1 VNGTAPTPSGGPGAF
16 EAFRIDGPL
25 PTPGL
30 TLIEASAGTGK
41 TWTLTSLV
49 VRFVAEG
56 IPLADLL
63 AVTFTRMATGELRDR
78 TRARLNQVQAA
89 LSARLAGA
97 PGGDDPLVECL
108 VGRGQEAVALL
119 SAAQADFDSA
129 TIATTHGFC
138 QMVLHGLGSAG
149 DVAAGTV
156 LLEDPSGL
164 VTDVVDDLYL
174 SWTLHQ
180 GELPFDWAA
189 ARMAVGQALAHP
201 GVPLFDHE
209 PGQPAAELG
218 RFVAAARAEVERR
231 LLAGAVLTYDQILA
245 RLDTTLADPDRGPEA
260 RRRLQQRFRV
270 VLVDEFQDTD
280 PVQWA
285 ILRRAFTG
293 PGTGTRLV
301 LIGDPKQS
309 IYGFRGADVHS
320 YLEAASRADRT
331 WTLTDC
337 RRSDQPVLDAIAALF
352 QPGGFGDP
360 NIPFRTVRA
369 APDRPPCPLPGAA
382 LRIRVVPDSAPWIAR
397 TPKAGYHVK
406 PSAVAWVAQDVA
418 ADIRGLLAADARR
431 AGSGGRTE
439 PLRPSGVA
447 VLTRT
452 NDQAQRVRQAL
463 RDVGVPAVLVGT
475 DSVLSSDAARAWLC
489 WLDAVAEPWSRSH
502 LAALAL
508 SDFVGWSAEEVA
520 LANDDRWDDLREGIA
535 AWAAVLARN
544 GVLAAYRA
552 AVASRGVPASLLAV
566 EGGERRL
573 TDLGHVAELLDSA
586 TREGYHGPAA
596 LRAWLAERVAAAGTE
611 LRASD
616 ERSRRIDSDAA
627 AVQVMTVHRAKGLE
641 FDVVYCPY
649 LWDGPGS
656 GRRGPVVYM
665 DQDTGRRTLD
675 AGPARGTEPPA
686 WREHRR
692 ASEAEA
698 QAEDLREMYVALTR
712 ARHRLVV
719 WWARTQG
726 CGYSPL
732 GQALLSDRAGSQPN
746 SQPAQPKLD
755 LVLSAIDRV
764 RRRAPGAVSVERA
777 NDRPGARLSAP
788 PRAEATPPLEVARLE
803 RTFDSLWR
811 RASYSSVTA
820 GAHGSHDGPVSS
832 EPEQELLD
840 DEPEPDRGDGPVSG
854 EVSAPAAGPPGGQ
867 AQSGQAVPGQAPV
880 TTQAAPGGSDG
891 AEPAGW
897 PGLPAGTAFGTFV
910 HRVLETTDFAARPL
924 TAELGRAVAAARPA
938 AQALDVPSLVAG
950 LQSAL
955 ETPLGGPLGRVSL
968 AEVERTDRLD
978 ELGFE
983 LPVAGGDQPRGH
995 VTPAQLAAVIGSHL
1009 DPGDPLVGYPDRLR
1023 DRALSMPLRGYLV
1036 GSLDLVFRRT
1046 GPAGQPR
1053 WYVCDY
1059 KTNRL
1064 DGPPAVAYRTEALTA
1079 EMIERHYPLQALFYL
1094 VALHRYLRWRQPG
1107 YRPSHHLGGAY
1118 YLFLRG
1124 MTGPAAEGPG
1134 GSVAGV
1140 FHWDVPPPLVEA
1152 LSDHLD
1158 HRHPG
1163 GSG

>member
-1 VNGTAPTPSGGPGAF
+1 VNGTVPTPSEGPGAF
-16 EAFRIDGPL
+16 EAFRLDGPL

-30 TLIEASAGTGK
+30 TVIEASAGTGK

-56 IPLADLL
+56 VPLGDLL

-78 TRARLNQVQAA
+78 TRARLNQVQAS

-108 VGRGQEAVALL
+108 MGRGQEAVQLL

-156 LLEDPSGL
+156 LLEDPSGP
-164 VTDVVDDLYL
+164 VTEAVDDLYL
-174 SWTLHQ
+174 GWTRHQ
-180 GELPFDWAA
+180 GELPFDWSA

-218 RFVAAARAEVERR
+218 RFVAAARTEVERR

-260 RRRLQQRFRV
+260 RRRLQQRFRI

-320 YLEAASRADRT
+320 YLEAASRADRG

-337 RRSDQPVLDAIAALF
+337 RRSDQSVLDAIAALF

-382 LRIRVVPDSAPWIAR
+382 LRIRVVPDNAPWIER
-397 TPKAGYHVK
+397 TPKAGYHHK

-418 ADIRGLLAADARR
+418 ADIRGLLAADARL
-431 AGSGGRTE
+431 AGPGGRSE

-452 NDQAQRVRQAL
+452 NDQAQRVREAL
-463 RDVGVPAVLVGT
+463 RDVGVPAVLAGT

-489 WLDAVAEPWSRSH
+489 WLDAVADPGSRSH

-508 SDFVGWSAEEVA
+508 SDFVGWSAEELAVA
-520 LANDDRWDDLREGIA
+520 GDDRWDELHDSVA

-552 AVASRGVPASLLAV
+552 AIASRGVPGSLLAV

-573 TDLGHVAELLDSA
+573 TDLGHVADLLDSA
-586 TREGYHGPAA
+586 AREGYHGPAA

-611 LRASD
+611 LRTSD
-616 ERSRRIDSDAA
+616 ERSRRIDSEAA

-641 FDVVYCPY
+641 YDVVYCPY

-656 GRRGPVVYM
+656 VRRGPVVCL
-665 DQDTGRRTLD
+665 DPGTGQRILD
-675 AGPARGTEPPA
+675 AGPAGSAEPPA

-692 ASEAEA
+692 WSEAEA
-698 QAEDLREMYVALTR
+698 RAEDLREMYVALTR

-719 WWARTQG
+719 WWARTKA

-732 GQALLSDRAGSQPN
+732 GQALLSDLAGRYPN
-746 SQPAQPKLD
+746 SRLAEPKLD
-755 LVLSAIDRV
+755 LVEAAIGRV
-764 RRRAPGAVSVERA
+764 RERAPGAVSMERA
-777 NDRPGARLSAP
+777 NPRPAAQHRAP
-788 PRAEATPPLEVARLE
+788 LRAEATAPLEVARLE

-820 GAHGSHDGPVSS
+820 GAHEGHGGTVSS
-832 EPEQELLD
+832 EPESELLND
-840 DEPEPDRGDGPVSG
+840 EPDRGSGPASG
-854 EVSAPAAGPPGGQ
+854 EVSAPAEGPPGGRVLAGQEAADQ
-867 AQSGQAVPGQAPV
+867 AQV
-880 TTQAAPGGSDG
+880 TTQGAPGVSDG
-891 AEPAGW
+891 AERSGW
-897 PGLPAGTAFGTFV
+897 PDLPAGTAFGAFV
-910 HRVLETTDFAARPL
+910 HRVLESTDFAARPL
-924 TAELGRAVAAARPA
+924 TAELGRAVARALPA
-938 AQALDVPSLVAG
+938 SIALDVLNLVAG

-955 ETPLGGPLGRVSL
+955 ETPLGGPLGPVSL
-968 AEVERTDRLD
+968 TQVERADRLD
-978 ELGFE
+978 ELSFE
-983 LPVAGGDQPRGH
+983 LPVAGGDQPRGY
-995 VTPAQLAAVIGSHL
+995 VTPGQLAAVMDSHL
-1009 DPGDPLVGYPDRLR
+1009 DRGDPLAGYPDRLR
-1023 DRALSMPLRGYLV
+1023 DPALSMPLRGYLV
-1036 GSLDLVFRRT
+1036 GSLDLVFRRA
-1046 GPAGQPR
+1046 GPAGQTR

-1064 DGPPAVAYRTEALTA
+1064 DGPPAVAYRTEALAA
-1079 EMIERHYPLQALFYL
+1079 EMLRRHYPLQALFYL

-1107 YRPSHHLGGAY
+1107 YRPFQHLGGVY

-1124 MTGPAAEGPG
+1124 MTGPAAEEPG

-1140 FHWDVPPPLVEA
+1140 FHWDVPPLLVEA

-1158 HRHPG
+1158 HLYPG